1 MARSGTYNFNLD
13 IDEVIQDATEMIGG
27 EETLGHTP
35 KSARRSINLML
46 NDWQNRGV
54 LLWTTFTTT
63 VTVSISTTTYD
74 LADSVTDALE
84 VTYAVNT
91 SSSDLELQRI
101 SFEEYAL
108 IPNKSQIGRPS
119 QYTIKR
125 NVDNPTIHLYPIPD
139 NSTGILKIEGIR
151 QLEDVNKSADQNADV
166 PIRFLPPLTCGL
178 AYYLSMKRPGTP
190 PDRIQ
195 MLKMNYEEL
204 LMRAMEE
211 DRERASI
218 YFKPK
223 IGYV

>member
-108 IPNKSQIGRPS
+108 IPNKSQKGRPS

-166 PIRFLPPLTCGL
+166 PVRFLPPLTCGL
-178 AYYLSMKRPGTP
+178 AYYLSMKRPGIP

>member
-13 IDEVIQDATEMIGG
+13 IDEVIQEATEMIGG

-54 LLWTTFTTT
+54 LLWTTFTTA
-63 VTVSISTTTYD
+63 VTVSTSTTTYA

-84 VTYAVNT
+84 VTYAANT

-101 SFEEYAL
+101 SFEEYNI
-108 IPNKSQIGRPS
+108 IPNKSQKGRPS

-125 NVDNPTIHLYPIPD
+125 DVDNPTIHLYPIPD
-139 NSTGILKIEGIR
+139 NSTGILKVEGIR

-166 PIRFLPPLTCGL
+166 PVRFLPPLTCGL
-178 AYYLSMKRPGTP
+178 AYYLSMKRPGIPT
-190 PDRIQ
+190 DRIQ
-195 MLKMNYEEL
+195 MLKMNYEEK

-218 YFKPK
+218 YFRPK

>member
-13 IDEVIQDATEMIGG
+13 IDEVIQEATEMIGG

-35 KSARRSINLML
+35 QSARRSINLML

-54 LLWTTFTTT
+54 LLWSTFTTA
-63 VTVSISTTTYD
+63 VTVASSTTTYA

-84 VTYAVNT
+84 VTYAANT
-91 SSSDLELQRI
+91 SSSDLALERI
-101 SFEEYAL
+101 SFEEYNV

-119 QYTIKR
+119 QYSIKR
-125 NVDNPTIHLYPIPD
+125 NVDNPTIHLYPVPD
-139 NSTGILKIEGIR
+139 NSTGVLKVEGIR

-166 PIRFLPPLTCGL
+166 PVRFLPALTCGL
-178 AYYLSMKRPGTP
+178 SYYLSMKNPGIP
-190 PDRIQ
+190 GDRIQ
-195 MLKMNYEEL
+195 MLKMNYEEK

>member
-13 IDEVIQDATEMIGG
+13 IDEVIQEATEMIGG

-35 KSARRSINLML
+35 QSARRSINLML

-54 LLWTTFTTT
+54 LLWSTFTTA
-63 VTVSISTTTYD
+63 VTVASSTTTYA

-84 VTYAVNT
+84 VTYAANT
-91 SSSDLELQRI
+91 SSSDLALERI
-101 SFEEYAL
+101 SFEEYNI

-119 QYTIKR
+119 QYSIKR
-125 NVDNPTIHLYPIPD
+125 NVDNPTIHLYPVPD
-139 NSTGILKIEGIR
+139 NSTGVLKVEGIR

-166 PIRFLPPLTCGL
+166 PVRFLPALTCGL
-178 AYYLSMKRPGTP
+178 SYYLSMKNPGIP
-190 PDRIQ
+190 GDRIQ
-195 MLKMNYEEL
+195 MLKMNYEEK